1 MNRVLSYLMS
11 WRLFDIAGTWIE
23 RGRGT
28 LRLNDKQLENQTLQS
43 RLVMRT
49 QGSLRVI
56 LNTKV
61 SQLISLRTKKLTN
74 FDTIQIIF
82 LQIWADMTVD
92 KASTK
97 SVRLTAMDGDQIRV
111 FLLMV
116 SLLLFYHW
124 LA

>member
-1 MNRVLSYLMS
+1 
-11 WRLFDIAGTWIE
+11 
-23 RGRGT
+23 
-28 LRLNDKQLENQTLQS
+28 
-43 RLVMRT
+43 MRT

-124 LA
+124 PA